1 MLNITVATIYSNMN
15 NLKQMII
22 INNGLK
28 KMLTESCVMFFSP
41 SRYVLCAI
49 LGDDYL
55 TSVVRTKQ
63 EDKAC
68 SNQRPARD
76 LVHFRLELTPNQWN
90 SHLKNTSIRST
101 RDVSMSDPSESSVLP
116 KFLKKSDPKVAR
128 PAFST

>member
-41 SRYVLCAI
+41 SRSVLCAI

-55 TSVVRTKQ
+55 TSAVRTKQ

-68 SNQRPARD
+68 SNQPPARD

-90 SHLKNTSIRST
+90 SHLKNTSI
-101 RDVSMSDPSESSVLP
+101 
-116 KFLKKSDPKVAR
+116 
-128 PAFST
+128 